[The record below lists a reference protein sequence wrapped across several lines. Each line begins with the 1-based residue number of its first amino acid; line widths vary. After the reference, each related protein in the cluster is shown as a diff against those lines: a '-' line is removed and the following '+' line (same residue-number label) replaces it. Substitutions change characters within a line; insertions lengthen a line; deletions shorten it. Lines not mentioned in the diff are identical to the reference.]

1 MPWYGIPVIKDRT
14 KLKYIAEWFMQIGR
28 FRVRTGTFDQKPLVC
43 WEGSRAIFFRAM
55 FKEMFNMLFN
65 IFDRGTL
72 LKHFILFFIKIG
84 AVKEYRLLYLTS
96 KKKKSWMKP

>member
-1 MPWYGIPVIKDRT
+1 MPWYASVIKDRT

-43 WEGSRAIFFRAM
+43 WEGPRYLFRAM

-84 AVKEYRLLYLTS
+84 R
-96 KKKKSWMKP
+96 